1 VTLPEK
7 RKKDDEFALRFT
19 YTTLPPSEIKDGS

>member
-19 YTTLPPSEIKDGS
+19 YTTLPPDGLTG